1 MKKRVMSAVMAAALT
16 AGVCVPARAV
26 GAVQAAGGM
35 SGMAAMLLAGQAAC
49 EAAGVPSAPPE
60 QTAHTIGLVGL
71 ERTVREKNP
80 TLKSLKKMVAS
91 LNSMSAPTQDAGQ
104 IQNAIDGYRALM
116 NSLENACEGL
126 DQNDPLYITY
136 QAQIRV
142 LKDNIASLEGTL
154 VGLPIIGQATK
165 DAYEEAAYSLEKQ
178 AENVEK
184 QLCAGAE
191 SMLIGLVSLASTQE
205 TMERKL
211 DNLDRNLTVMKIQ
224 LDRGM
229 ISSLTYENMKTT
241 RDQLAAQIGTLRVQ
255 RESMSG
261 SLALMCGYGADAA
274 VEPSALPEV
283 SARELS
289 SMNYEADLKKG
300 MELSYTRWQK
310 ADAVREAANKK
321 DDNVS
326 GTEQTYEAAKKELAA
341 AEESLTAS
349 FRQSYDA
356 VTDAQ
361 TKLKAT
367 EFAAQKAQADLEVSR
382 VKYEIGTIS
391 QLAYQ
396 QAQDDAADAKDS
408 VASAEISLL
417 SAYRTYQWACKGL
430 IQTGE

>member
-1 MKKRVMSAVMAAALT
+1 MKKQVISAVMAAALT
-16 AGVCVPARAV
+16 AGACAPAQAV
-26 GAVQAAGGM
+26 SAVQAAGGM
-35 SGMAAMLLAGQAAC
+35 SGMAAMLLTGHAVRD
-49 EAAGVPSAPPE
+49 AAGAPSAPPE
-60 QTAHTIGLVGL
+60 QTVHTIGLVGL

-104 IQNAIDGYRALM
+104 IQNAINGYRALVQ
-116 NSLENACEGL
+116 SLEVACKGL
-126 DQNDPLYITY
+126 DENDPLYITY

-154 VGLPIIGQATK
+154 AGLPIIGQATK

-191 SMLIGLVSLASTQE
+191 SMLIGLVSLANTQE

-211 DNLDRNLTVMKIQ
+211 DNLDRNLNVMKIQ
-224 LDRGM
+224 LDQGM
-229 ISSLTYENMKTT
+229 ISPLTYQNMQTT
-241 RDQLAAQIGTLRVQ
+241 RDRLAAQLGTLRIQ
-255 RESMSG
+255 RESMAG
-261 SLALMCGYGADAA
+261 SLALMCGYGADTV
-274 VEPSALPEV
+274 VEPSALPTV

-289 SMNYEADLKKG
+289 SMQYETDLAAG
-300 MELSYTRWQK
+300 MKLSYTRWQK
-310 ADAVREAANKK
+310 ADAVREAANKR
-321 DDNVS
+321 DDNIS
-326 GTEQTYEAAKKELAA
+326 GTEQTYQAAKKELAA
-341 AEESLTAS
+341 TEESLTAS

-356 VTDAQ
+356 VADAQ
-361 TKLKAT
+361 TKLKAA

-408 VASAEISLL
+408 VAGAEISLL

-430 IQTGE
+430 IQTGG

>member
-1 MKKRVMSAVMAAALT
+1 MKKQVISAVMAAALT
-16 AGVCVPARAV
+16 AGACAPARAV

-35 SGMAAMLLAGQAAC
+35 SGMAAMLLAGQAVSD
-49 EAAGVPSAPPE
+49 AAGAPSAPPE
-60 QTAHTIGLVGL
+60 QTVHTIGLVGL

-116 NSLENACEGL
+116 NSLENIAGYRALVQSLEDACKGL
-126 DQNDPLYITY
+126 NENDPLYITY

-142 LKDNIASLEGTL
+142 LQANIASLEGTL

-178 AENVEK
+178 AANVEK

-211 DNLDRNLTVMKIQ
+211 DNLDRNLTVMKLQ

-261 SLALMCGYGADAA
+261 SLALRFVC
-274 VEPSALPEV
+274 
-283 SARELS
+283 
-289 SMNYEADLKKG
+289 
-300 MELSYTRWQK
+300 
-310 ADAVREAANKK
+310 
-321 DDNVS
+321 
-326 GTEQTYEAAKKELAA
+326 
-341 AEESLTAS
+341 
-349 FRQSYDA
+349 
-356 VTDAQ
+356 
-361 TKLKAT
+361 
-367 EFAAQKAQADLEVSR
+367 
-382 VKYEIGTIS
+382 
-391 QLAYQ
+391 
-396 QAQDDAADAKDS
+396 
-408 VASAEISLL
+408 
-417 SAYRTYQWACKGL
+417 
-430 IQTGE
+430 

>member
-1 MKKRVMSAVMAAALT
+1 M
-16 AGVCVPARAV
+16 
-26 GAVQAAGGM
+26 
-35 SGMAAMLLAGQAAC
+35 
-49 EAAGVPSAPPE
+49 
-60 QTAHTIGLVGL
+60 
-71 ERTVREKNP
+71 
-80 TLKSLKKMVAS
+80 
-91 LNSMSAPTQDAGQ
+91 
-104 IQNAIDGYRALM
+104 
-116 NSLENACEGL
+116 
-126 DQNDPLYITY
+126 
-136 QAQIRV
+136 

-211 DNLDRNLTVMKIQ
+211 DNLDRNLTVMRLQ

-261 SLALMCGYGADAA
+261 SLALMCGYGADTV
-274 VEPSALPEV
+274 VEPSALPTV

-289 SMNYEADLKKG
+289 GMNYEADLKKG

-356 VTDAQ
+356 VADAQ
-361 TKLKAT
+361 TKLKAAEFAAQKAQADLEVSRVKYEIGT
-367 EFAAQKAQADLEVSR
+367 ISQLAYQQAQDDAADANAQTKLKAAEFAAQKAQADLEVSR

-430 IQTGE
+430 IQTGG

>member
-1 MKKRVMSAVMAAALT
+1 
-16 AGVCVPARAV
+16 
-26 GAVQAAGGM
+26 
-35 SGMAAMLLAGQAAC
+35 
-49 EAAGVPSAPPE
+49 
-60 QTAHTIGLVGL
+60 
-71 ERTVREKNP
+71 
-80 TLKSLKKMVAS
+80 
-91 LNSMSAPTQDAGQ
+91 
-104 IQNAIDGYRALM
+104 
-116 NSLENACEGL
+116 
-126 DQNDPLYITY
+126 
-136 QAQIRV
+136 
-142 LKDNIASLEGTL
+142 
-154 VGLPIIGQATK
+154 
-165 DAYEEAAYSLEKQ
+165 
-178 AENVEK
+178 
-184 QLCAGAE
+184 
-191 SMLIGLVSLASTQE
+191 
-205 TMERKL
+205 
-211 DNLDRNLTVMKIQ
+211 
-224 LDRGM
+224 
-229 ISSLTYENMKTT
+229 
-241 RDQLAAQIGTLRVQ
+241 
-255 RESMSG
+255 MSG
-261 SLALMCGYGADAA
+261 SLALMCGYGADAV

-361 TKLKAT
+361 TKLKAA